1 MTALHIAL
9 ILIHASA
16 ATVAFVLGFLLCARV
31 PDAARSARFEVYA
44 ICVWTAVLTLITVV
58 LVDWGRLDAV
68 RHIAFSVLG
77 ALGVYLVWRTER
89 ARRQLRSRQQG
100 WQLRFVGHVGFVLIS
115 LFDGFCIVLAI
126 DLRMPGWVVASV
138 AVLGVVVGVIALRAR
153 ARGLRVQQALRE
165 G

>member
-1 MTALHIAL
+1 MTALHVAL

-16 ATVAFVLGFLLCARV
+16 ATVAFVLGLLLCARV
-31 PDAARSARFEVYA
+31 PDAARSARFAVYA

-58 LVDWGRLDAV
+58 LVDWGRLDPV

-77 ALGVYLVWRTER
+77 VLGVYLIWRTER
-89 ARRQLRSRQQG
+89 ARRQLRGRPQG

-126 DLRMPGWVVASV
+126 DLGMPGWVVASV
-138 AVLGVVVGVIALRAR
+138 AVLGVAVGVIALRAR
-153 ARGLRVQQALRE
+153 ARGLRVQQELPE